1 MLNFNEKQLEAVCE
15 DFFNLTKLKIVLYDS
30 DFKLVYTSKTF
41 APFCTLLRRD
51 ACLEG
56 KCIECDR
63 YGLNEC
69 KKQNRLVV
77 YKCHMGLTE
86 ACVPITQN
94 QVVIGYLM
102 LGQTLEK
109 ADLESIKEK
118 IAELEESANISR
130 SELCNAID
138 IMKPISK
145 KSLNSAAR
153 LMEMCA
159 CYLWINNIVRVQQ
172 STLQN
177 HIVSFINENLS
188 SDELC
193 VDGLCKR
200 FNVSRSLLY
209 TMAKQELGMGISEY
223 VRKCRIENAK
233 RLLLK
238 TNLPICQIASECGF
252 NTPSYFTKVF
262 YEQVGCLP
270 KNYADVYEKQ
280 KNACGAIENS

>member
-1 MLNFNEKQLEAVCE
+1 MLNFNEKQLEEVCD

-30 DFKLVYTSKTF
+30 EFRPVYSSKTF
-41 APFCTLLRRD
+41 APFCALLRSD
-51 ACLEG
+51 PSLESKCL
-56 KCIECDR
+56 ECDR

-69 KKQNRLVV
+69 KEQNKLVI

-94 QVVIGYLM
+94 HVVIGYLM

-109 ADLESIKEK
+109 SDLESIKAN
-118 IAELEESANISR
+118 IAELDNGMLADKSALCEAISV
-130 SELCNAID
+130 
-138 IMKPISK
+138 MKPISK

-188 SDELC
+188 SDQLC
-193 VDGLCKR
+193 INGLCRR
-200 FNVSRSLLY
+200 FNISRSLLY
-209 TMAKQELGMGISEY
+209 SMAKQELGMGISEY
-223 VRKCRIENAK
+223 IRKCRIENAK
-233 RLLLK
+233 RLLIK

-252 NTPSYFTKVF
+252 NTPSYFTRVF

-270 KNYADVYEKQ
+270 KNYAALCGEQ
-280 KNACGAIENS
+280 KNACQSAENS

>member
-1 MLNFNEKQLEAVCE
+1 MLNFNEKQLEAVCD

-30 DFKLVYTSKTF
+30 EFKPVYTSKTF
-41 APFCTLLRRD
+41 APFCTLLRSD
-51 ACLEG
+51 AHLESKCL
-56 KCIECDR
+56 ECDR

-69 KKQNRLVV
+69 KKQNKLVI

-109 ADLESIKEK
+109 TDLESIKKK
-118 IAELEESANISR
+118 ISELANSVKLDKT
-130 SELCNAID
+130 ELCNAID

-193 VDGLCKR
+193 IDGLCRR

-252 NTPSYFTKVF
+252 NTPSYFTRVF

-270 KNYADVYEKQ
+270 KHYASVCGEQ
-280 KNACGAIENS
+280 KNAHTAAENS